1 MQIQSSK
8 RSYLHQTARNHE
20 RPQAES
26 AREGNGLLD
35 SFRPKYEKLD
45 IHLDQPEYQNIKDM
59 EAANMLGHFTQTM
72 QNNGYPFR
80 LLSAEQ
86 DKAGVYKKGEKI
98 SDKDALYRLRKGEA
112 VLLQPMR
119 DLQLDLSTNSMTA
132 VAAVSTAGVVGTVE
146 ASGLSRMA
154 KLSKDTKMSGGKQ
167 GFSIK
172 FGEPVVIENYSQ
184 LKLLHQMY
192 DPTEKIEAKSETGKA
207 AHHLSYFTQK
217 TVGSA
222 YPWRFY
228 VKDDSNTF
236 LRVAKHTTKGTATGA
251 AIGAVAGGVIGGL
264 LGILSGRDLASA
276 KTGAMIGAGVAGAV
290 GGVTG
295 AWESSRTSIKGT
307 PINAVEALENV
318 LNDKEVVFQES
329 RARSLPGLPF
339 LGELTWFSDNGVG
352 SSVSNTEELELMY
365 YMQSQEPLPKP
376 EKKKPE
382 KKPDP
387 NVVIVDRSVN
397 NYYMDNGVTVHDNG
411 VTVNDSGAK
420 VVLPPNTPGRR
431 Y

>member
-1 MQIQSSK
+1 MQILSTRQTTTKGPDSLRFSK
-8 RSYLHQTARNHE
+8 PQKEENGE
-20 RPQAES
+20 R
-26 AREGNGLLD
+26 GGILD
-35 SFRPKYEKLD
+35 TFRPKYEKLD
-45 IHLDQPEYQNIKDM
+45 IHLDQPEYQDIKDL
-59 EAANMLGHFTQTM
+59 EAANMLGHFAQTM
-72 QNNGYPFR
+72 QNKGYPFR

-86 DKAGVYKKGEKI
+86 DKSGVYKKGEKI

-119 DLQLDLSTNSMTA
+119 DLQLDFSTNSMTA
-132 VAAVSTAGVVGTVE
+132 VAAVGAAGAVGTTG
-146 ASGLSRMA
+146 AAGLSRMA

-192 DPTEKIEAKSETGKA
+192 DPTEKIESKSETGKA
-207 AHHLSYFTQK
+207 AHHLSYFTQR

-228 VKDDSNTF
+228 VKDDSNAI
-236 LRVAKHTTKGTATGA
+236 LRVAKHTAKGTVTGG
-251 AIGAVAGGVIGGL
+251 AIGVIAGGAIGGL
-264 LGILSGRDLASA
+264 IGLISGRNLESA
-276 KTGAMIGAGVAGAV
+276 KMGAKLGAGVCGAV

-318 LNDKEVVFQES
+318 LNDKKVVFQES
-329 RARSLPGLPF
+329 RARSLPSLPF

-352 SSVSNTEELELMY
+352 SGVSNPEELELMY

-376 EKKKPE
+376 AKKKEPA

-387 NVVIVDRSVN
+387 NVLIVDRSVH
-397 NYYMDNGVTVHDNG
+397 YHMQDNGL
-411 VTVNDSGAK
+411 TVNDNGTK
-420 VVLPPNTPGRR
+420 VVLPPNASARF
-431 Y
+431 